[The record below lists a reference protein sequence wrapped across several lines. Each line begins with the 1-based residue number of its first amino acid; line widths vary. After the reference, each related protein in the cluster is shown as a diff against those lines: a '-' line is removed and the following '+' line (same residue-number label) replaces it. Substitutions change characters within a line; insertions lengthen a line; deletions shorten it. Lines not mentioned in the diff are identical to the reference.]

1 MRALP
6 LAATLLLLASAAPA
20 EARRPPRRASPG
32 RATIVLEG
40 ESVSVRWTDGD
51 TFRILS
57 GRHAGSSARL
67 VGVNA
72 LETYGPVHRW
82 GGTDG
87 RALLAIAKRSAAAA
101 AAASIRCTTEGARDA
116 YHRLL
121 AHCPEVAE
129 ALVRSGD
136 AMVFAVDGPPEP
148 RLLALQREAQQA
160 GRGMWAYGAPPLLP
174 SSLHSADE
182 PDLGRRGAY
191 DRIVD
196 TRTGLAEARPHGR
209 TYRTCEEVCVGAGRD
224 RACMVYVPFAR
235 RYRDKPACLR
245 GPRARR
251 AFRASSTAASGSSL
265 RKAVPRKRAT
275 RFPSSSVT
283 RTVHTEVRRVRDS
296 STASAVRTPRVAAR
310 AKVMETSSATATVPW
325 ELEQAAKA

>member
-1 MRALP
+1 MRAP
-6 LAATLLLLASAAPA
+6 VLAAILLLAPAPRA
-20 EARRPPRRASPG
+20 DARGARSRATSPG
-32 RATIVLEG
+32 RATLVLEG
-40 ESVSVRWTDGD
+40 ETVQVRWTDGD

-57 GRHAGSSARL
+57 GRYTGTSARL

-82 GGTDG
+82 GGSDG
-87 RALLAIAKRSAAAA
+87 QGLLAIAKRSAADAA
-101 AAASIRCTTEGARDA
+101 RASVRCTSDGKRDG
-116 YHRLL
+116 YQRLL
-121 AHCPEVAE
+121 ANCAEVAE
-129 ALVRSGD
+129 ALVRAGD
-136 AMVFAVDGPPEP
+136 AMVFAVDAPPEP

-160 GRGMWAYGAPPLLP
+160 SRGMWAFGVPPLLP

-182 PDLGRRGAY
+182 PDLGSRGAY

-196 TRTGLAEARPHGR
+196 TRTGAAEVRPHGR
-209 TYRTCEEVCVGAGRD
+209 RYRTCEEVCVGAGRD

-245 GPRARR
+245 RPGRAAR
-251 AFRASSTAASGSSL
+251 RASSTAASGSSL
-265 RKAVPRKRAT
+265 RKAVPRKSAT

-283 RTVHTEVRRVRDS
+283 RTVQTEVRRVRDS

-310 AKVMETSSATATVPW
+310 AKVMEVSSATATVPC